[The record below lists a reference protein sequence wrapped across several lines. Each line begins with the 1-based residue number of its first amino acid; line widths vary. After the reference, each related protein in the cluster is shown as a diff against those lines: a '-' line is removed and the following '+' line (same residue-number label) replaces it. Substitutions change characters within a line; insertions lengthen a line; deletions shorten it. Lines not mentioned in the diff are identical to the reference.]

1 MEIGMS
7 LGPDDELIEK
17 IQDLPEEE
25 IDFIEFGIGER
36 ERNPEEFDNGE
47 VREVLDEKN
56 FGIVIHLPF
65 RQPLATE
72 VDELNQGYLKY
83 QNRLMNTASDLGAKK
98 VVVHADLRKQ
108 GREEEEEKLTGQ
120 IKKMMELGQENNLE
134 VCFENMGQWRGLEL
148 LELGELLDE
157 LDASMCFDTGHAFSE
172 VGQEETEE
180 FLDEYSH
187 LISHLHLTDTREGR
201 DMHLPI
207 GSEEV
212 GFKAIG
218 EKLSDFDGT
227 ATMEIF
233 TEDNDYIL
241 LSKKKVE
248 EFWQRD

>member
-7 LGPDDELIEK
+7 IGPEDELVEK
-17 IQDLPEEE
+17 IQALPAEE
-25 IDFIEFGIGER
+25 IDFIEFGVGEK
-36 ERNPEEFDNGE
+36 ERNPEEFDNKE
-47 VREVLDEKN
+47 VREVLEEN
-56 FGIVIHLPF
+56 SFGIVIHLPF

-72 VDELNQGYLKY
+72 VDELNEGYLKY
-83 QNRLMNTASDLGAKK
+83 QNRLMKTASDLGAEK
-98 VVVHADLRKQ
+98 VVVHADLRNQ
-108 GREEEEEKLTGQ
+108 GREEEEEKFQDQ
-120 IKKMMELGQENNLE
+120 IEKMMDLGEQNNLE

-148 LELGELLDE
+148 FELGKLLEE

-180 FLDEYSH
+180 FLEEYSH

-212 GFKAIG
+212 EFEEIG
-218 EKLSDFDGT
+218 DKLSGFDGT

-233 TEDNDYIL
+233 TSDNDYIL
-241 LSKKKVE
+241 LSKQKVE
-248 EFWQRD
+248 EYF

>member
-1 MEIGMS
+1 MKLGMS
-7 LGPDDELIEK
+7 LGPEEDVVEQ
-17 IQDLPEEE
+17 IQNLPEKEL
-25 IDFIEFGIGER
+25 DFVEFAIGEK
-36 ERNPEEFDNGE
+36 EQNPDDFDNEE
-47 VREVLDEKN
+47 VRQVLEKMDL
-56 FGIVIHLPF
+56 GIVIHLPF

-72 VDELNQGYLKY
+72 VDELNQGYLNY
-83 QNRLMNTASDLGAKK
+83 QNRLMKTASELGAEK
-98 VVVHADLRKQ
+98 VVVHADLRNQ
-108 GREEEEEKLTGQ
+108 GREEEEEKFQGQ
-120 IKKMMELGQENNLE
+120 IKKMMELGEENNLE
-134 VCFENMGQWRGLEL
+134 ICFENMGQWRGLEL
-148 LELGELLDE
+148 FELGELLDE
-157 LDASMCFDTGHAFSE
+157 LEASMCFDTGHAFSE

-212 GFKAIG
+212 GFEAIG

-233 TEDNDYIL
+233 TSDNDYIL

-248 EFWQRD
+248 EFFD

>member
-17 IQDLPEEE
+17 IQNLPADE
-25 IDFIEFGIGER
+25 IDFIEFGIGEK
-36 ERNPEEFDNGE
+36 ERNPNEFNNEE
-47 VREVLDEKN
+47 VREVLEENN

-72 VDELNQGYLKY
+72 VDELNEGYLKY
-83 QNRLMNTASDLGAKK
+83 QKRLMKTASDLGAEK
-98 VVVHADLRKQ
+98 VVVHADLRNQ
-108 GREEEEEKLTGQ
+108 GREEEEEKFQGQ
-120 IKKMMELGQENNLE
+120 IEEMMELGEQNNLE
-134 VCFENMGQWRGLEL
+134 ICFENMGQWRGLEL

-180 FLDEYSH
+180 FLEEYCH

-212 GFKAIG
+212 GFEAIG
-218 EKLSDFDGT
+218 DRLLDFDGT

-233 TEDNDYIL
+233 TADNDYIL
-241 LSKKKVE
+241 LSKEKVNE
-248 EFWQRD
+248 YFQ